1 MTSPSSSCT
10 IQPFGLPRAG
20 HWETIMAFHDTHR
33 SSSIGTEFLLV
44 LLMLAVL
51 ASLSLDV
58 YAFARLFH

>member
-1 MTSPSSSCT
+1 
-10 IQPFGLPRAG
+10 
-20 HWETIMAFHDTHR
+20 MAFHDTHR

-58 YAFARLFH
+58 YAFTRLFH